1 MVAAGARPGEIAREF
16 YQNRSLASIE
26 LEGRTVSHMCLSGDG
41 EAVLSW
47 LSLADF
53 ARVRCRE
60 GRCRAHDRSSA
71 LLARRARCLHAAGAG
86 RRGARQLPFQ
96 GRHRR
101 GRIAGEF
108 GGGGH
113 KAAAGFTI
121 HDDLR
126 GAVETVAR
134 RLGIESPTLPEERL

>member
-1 MVAAGARPGEIAREF
+1 MAAF
-16 YQNRSLASIE
+16 
-26 LEGRTVSHMCLSGDG
+26 
-41 EAVLSW
+41 
-47 LSLADF
+47 
-53 ARVRCRE
+53 
-60 GRCRAHDRSSA
+60 
-71 LLARRARCLHAAGAG
+71 
-86 RRGARQLPFQ
+86 
-96 GRHRR
+96 
-101 GRIAGEF
+101 AGEF

>member
-1 MVAAGARPGEIAREF
+1 MG
-16 YQNRSLASIE
+16 
-26 LEGRTVSHMCLSGDG
+26 HMSLSGDG

-53 ARVRCRE
+53 AECGAVKSDAEPMIDLLRSLCGVRVACMLRE
-60 GRCRAHDRSSA
+60 QDGEVRGSFRSKDDTDV
-71 LLARRARCLHAAGAG
+71 AA
-86 RRGARQLPFQ
+86 
-96 GRHRR
+96 
-101 GRIAGEF
+101 IAGEF

-126 GAVETVAR
+126 GAVKTVAR